1 MLLAEEAKNK
11 RFCSMSKAEKSMS
24 SSSDVD
30 CNWRFKET
38 SEYSFRLFIFPN
50 LAQTE
55 LCPSSYSTRYFA
67 RMLPGFKQTGFLRVL
82 RPSND

>member
-1 MLLAEEAKNK
+1 MLLAEEAKNN

-24 SSSDVD
+24 SSSAVD

-55 LCPSSYSTRYFA
+55 L
-67 RMLPGFKQTGFLRVL
+67 MLPGFKQRGF
-82 RPSND
+82 